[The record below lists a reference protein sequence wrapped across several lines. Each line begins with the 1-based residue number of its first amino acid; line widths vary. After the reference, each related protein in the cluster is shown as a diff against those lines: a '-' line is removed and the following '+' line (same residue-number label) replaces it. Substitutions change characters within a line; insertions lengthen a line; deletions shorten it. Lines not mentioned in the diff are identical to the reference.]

1 MRPTIFLTACLSA
14 TALLAQVPEAVDPGQ
29 IPNYKMIAPGLVA
42 AGQPA
47 PEALAKLS
55 SMGFKTVLSLRMP
68 GEGGTANEREVVE
81 GQGLRYVSVP
91 MTAATFSLADLQA
104 VEKVLGD
111 PAAGP
116 ILFHCTSANR
126 VGGVWAAVQARRG
139 ASLDAALA
147 KGREAG
153 LRSSAMEEAVKRVL
167 EAPTDR

>member
-1 MRPTIFLTACLSA
+1 MRPTLFLTACLSA
-14 TALLAQVPEAVDPGQ
+14 TALLAQVPEAVDPAQ
-29 IPNYKMIAPGLVA
+29 IPNYKVIAPGIVA

-55 SMGFKTVLSLRMP
+55 SMGFKTVLNLRMP
-68 GEGGTANEREVVE
+68 GEGGASNEREVVE

-91 MTAATFSLADLQA
+91 MTAATFSLADLLA

-111 PAAGP
+111 SAAGP
-116 ILFHCTSANR
+116 ILFHCSSSNR

-153 LRSSAMEEAVKRVL
+153 LRSTAMEEAVKRVL
-167 EAPTDR
+167 EAPGR